1 LKTENSK
8 LKEVYKHYLIVL
20 DEEEMDIVQCGWTD
34 YRMSEKNLINLMER
48 RIKGE
53 KIELPEGY

>member
-34 YRMSEKNLINLMER
+34 YRMYEKNLINLMER